1 MANRIKKY
9 NPAFL
14 TPEELVQSF
23 VVRYAELDTIVQV
36 IRENVT
42 QSNQHIL
49 VIGPR
54 GIGKTMLALR
64 VVEEIREEDDLRQT
78 WYPLVFGEESYQV
91 STPGEFWLEALF
103 HLAHKTQDDRWGRT
117 HEELMQERDEER
129 LRERALAQLMDFA
142 DAEGKRI
149 LLVVENFNMLLGEQI
164 DDSDAWKLRH
174 TLLHEPRVMLLA
186 TATSRF
192 KAIDNSDKA
201 MFDLFKLH
209 ELGPLDEI
217 ECGTLWSSISG
228 KEASDERVRPLQ
240 ILTGGNPR
248 LLAIISTFAARMS
261 LKELMDDLMQ
271 LVDDHT
277 EYFKTHLDN
286 LPPIERKAYLALAE
300 LWDPAPARKVAD
312 FARLNVNKASSLL
325 RRLVERGMVMEA
337 DGQGR
342 AKLYQVSER
351 MYNIYYL
358 MRRRGAPSQRV
369 RGLVRFMVPF
379 YGPREMV
386 RLTRRIAEEACKLEP
401 ELRREH
407 FWTYE
412 AIVRSAS
419 IPSLRRRL
427 IEAAPAEFFEM
438 PDIPSSIRQFVEME
452 KREHAEALEAQ
463 VAELL
468 KAGEELEGA
477 GKFEEAEVM
486 YRRVVEMAPK
496 SARGWLQLGLL
507 LDEELERYDEAE
519 KAYRKAIEIDHKFVP
534 AWMLFGLL
542 LQEKLERYDD
552 AEKAYRKAVEIGE
565 KSAWPWAGLAS
576 LLYEKLSRYD
586 EAENAY
592 RKAIE
597 IDQEFAPAWIGLAGL
612 LHEKLERYDEAEKA
626 YRKAIEIDESL
637 AWAWAWLGQLLDEK
651 LERYDEAEKAYRKAI
666 EIDEKSAW
674 TWAHLAYLLHENLER
689 YDEAEKA
696 YRKVIEIDQQFAAAW
711 ALLGQLLHEKLERY
725 DEAEEAYRKAIEIEQ
740 KYEWAWAKLGELLHE
755 KLERYDEAERAYRK
769 AIEIDDKYAS
779 AWAKLGQ
786 LLHEKLGRYDEAE
799 KAYRK
804 AVEIEEKYASVWVL
818 LGRLLYD
825 ELERYEEAEKAYRKA
840 IEADAND
847 EAARRE
853 LFELV
858 LRKPAC
864 REEALSLAEE
874 YLGEHAQDAVMLN
887 SFAWTIYKHG
897 GRDLLSKAETWAR
910 RAIKIRPDDGNTQGT
925 LASILVARGKMNEA
939 LEHARTYLQ
948 DRETVEATIDDAI
961 DLFVGIAAKGY
972 AREALELLRESP
984 SAEILEPLVVGL
996 RLYVGEDV
1004 KAAAEIMEV
1013 GKDVVKRIKQRQQE
1027 MDSASSLP

>member
-42 QSNQHIL
+42 ESNQHIL

-54 GIGKTMLALR
+54 GIGKTMLVLR
-64 VVEEIREEDDLRQT
+64 VVEKIREEDDLRQR

-103 HLAHKTQDDRWGRT
+103 HLAHKTQDERWGRT

-142 DAEGKRI
+142 DTEGKRI
-149 LLVVENFNMLLGEQI
+149 LLVVESFNMLLGEQI

-192 KAIDNSDKA
+192 EEIDNSDKA

-209 ELGPLDEI
+209 ELGPLDEG

-325 RRLVERGMVMEA
+325 QRLIERGMVIEA

-358 MRRRGAPSQRV
+358 MRRRGAPSSRI
-369 RGLVRFMVPF
+369 RALVRFMVPF
-379 YGPREMV
+379 YGPSEMV
-386 RLTRRIAEEACKLEP
+386 SLTRRIAEEACKLQP
-401 ELRREH
+401 EFRREH
-407 FWTYE
+407 FWAYE
-412 AIVRSAS
+412 AIIESAS
-419 IPSLRRRL
+419 IPSLRRTL
-427 IEAAPAEFFEM
+427 LEAAPPEFFGM
-438 PDIPSSIRQFVEME
+438 PDIPSSLRKFVELE
-452 KREHAEALEAQ
+452 KPKEAEGVKAQ
-463 VAELL
+463 LAELL
-468 KAGEELEGA
+468 KQGQELQKAGQL
-477 GKFEEAEVM
+477 EEAEAVYRKVVAIAPENVGTWALLALLLHIKLERYDEAEKVYRKAVEIHEKAAPVWVM
-486 YRRVVEMAPK
+486 
-496 SARGWLQLGLL
+496 LGLL
-507 LDEELERYDEAE
+507 LHKNLERYDEAE
-519 KAYRKAIEIDHKFVP
+519 KAYRKAIEIDQKFAPVW
-534 AWMLFGLL
+534 AALGQL
-542 LQEKLERYDD
+542 LQY
-552 AEKAYRKAVEIGE
+552 
-565 KSAWPWAGLAS
+565 
-576 LLYEKLSRYD
+576 
-586 EAENAY
+586 
-592 RKAIE
+592 
-597 IDQEFAPAWIGLAGL
+597 
-612 LHEKLERYDEAEKA
+612 KLERYDEAEKA
-626 YRKAIEIDESL
+626 YRKAVEIDEKD
-637 AWAWAWLGQLLDEK
+637 AWVWAQLGLLLHEKLQRYDEAEEAYRKAVEIDQKAGPVWAVLGLLLDEK
-651 LERYDEAEKAYRKAI
+651 LKRYDEAEKAYRKAI
-666 EIDEKSAW
+666 ELDPSHRMARG
-674 TWAHLAYLLHENLER
+674 ALF
-689 YDEAEKA
+689 
-696 YRKVIEIDQQFAAAW
+696 EIV
-711 ALLGQLLHEKLERY
+711 LSKPGRT
-725 DEAEEAYRKAIEIEQ
+725 EEA
-740 KYEWAWAKLGELLHE
+740 
-755 KLERYDEAERAYRK
+755 
-769 AIEIDDKYAS
+769 
-779 AWAKLGQ
+779 
-786 LLHEKLGRYDEAE
+786 
-799 KAYRK
+799 
-804 AVEIEEKYASVWVL
+804 V
-818 LGRLLYD
+818 
-825 ELERYEEAEKAYRKA
+825 
-840 IEADAND
+840 
-847 EAARRE
+847 
-853 LFELV
+853 
-858 LRKPAC
+858 
-864 REEALSLAEE
+864 SLAEE
-874 YLGEHAQDAVMLN
+874 YLRKHPQDAVMLN
-887 SFAWTIYKHG
+887 EFAWGLYKHG
-897 GRDLLSKAETWAR
+897 TRDLLSKAEAWAQ
-910 RAIKIRPDDGNTQGT
+910 RAIKMRPEDANTQGT
-925 LASILVARGKMNEA
+925 LASILVARGKMDEA
-939 LEHARTYLQ
+939 LEHARGYLK
-948 DRETVEATIDDAI
+948 DRETVEETIDDGI
-961 DLFVGIAAKGY
+961 DLFVGIAAMGY
-972 AREALELLRESP
+972 GREGLEVLRESP

-996 RLYVGEDV
+996 RLYIGEGV

-1027 MDSASSLP
+1027 MGSASSAE